1 MSGLVRWLHAPVPEA
16 RAAVFRVLVYLF
28 VPLDVL
34 VLHTSGEYHGHADPA
49 FYQPLL
55 VGRVLPLPTPTVEL
69 VQLCKWG
76 VVLLACAL
84 VVLCVRGRYSRVLG
98 WTVFALYLEYQVIAF
113 SYGKVDHDRF
123 GYLLALA
130 VVPTLGAVR
139 LRSATR
145 SEAAGWTLR
154 MAQLGAVATYFY
166 AAFAKLRF
174 GGLGWVTSGTV
185 ARAVIRRGTWV
196 ADELLRRAPSLIQA
210 SQWGIMAMELLA
222 PGLFALS
229 ERWRRRV
236 VAGFFVFH
244 LVTYVSI
251 TIAFW
256 PHLLTLL
263 AFLPLERL
271 VGVTPPP
278 PEPSPLAR
286 WLPARLGGRPDR
298 RPVAVP

>member
-1 MSGLVRWLHAPVPEA
+1 MSALVRWLHAPVPEA

-34 VLHTSGEYHGHADPA
+34 VLHTSGEHHGQADPA
-49 FYQPLL
+49 FYRPLL
-55 VGRVLPLPTPTVEL
+55 IGRLLPLPTPTVEV
-69 VQLCKWG
+69 VQACKWG
-76 VVLLACAL
+76 SVALAAVL
-84 VVLCVRGRYSRVLG
+84 VVLCLRGRYSRVLG
-98 WTVFALYLEYQVIAF
+98 WTLFALYLEYQVIAF

-123 GYLLALA
+123 GYLFALA

-139 LRSATR
+139 LRSPVR
-145 SEAAGWTLR
+145 SEAAGWVLR
-154 MAQLGAVATYFY
+154 AAQLGAVATYFY

-185 ARAVIRRGTWV
+185 ARAVVRRGTPL
-196 ADELLRRAPSLIQA
+196 ADELLRRAPSLLQA
-210 SQWGIMAMELLA
+210 SQWGIMAMELA
-222 PGLFALS
+222 SPGLYALS
-229 ERWRRRV
+229 ERWRRRA
-236 VAGFFVFH
+236 VAGFLLFH

-271 VGVTPPP
+271 VGVQPPP

-286 WLPARLGGRPDR
+286 WLRRRARGRARLPA
-298 RPVAVP
+298 AVP